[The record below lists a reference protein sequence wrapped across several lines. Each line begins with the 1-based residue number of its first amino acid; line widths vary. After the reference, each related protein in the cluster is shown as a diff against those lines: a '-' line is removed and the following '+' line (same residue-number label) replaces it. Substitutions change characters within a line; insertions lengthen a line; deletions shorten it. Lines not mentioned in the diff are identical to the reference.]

1 VAFILWTGIFVINW
15 TIKISGGVYPS
26 KLAVQDFFS
35 SVFMILLSLGFGA
48 TLKVPSDIS
57 ISRLQ
62 NICRLIFVMLLIM
75 VSVALWELLSVRAWA
90 GFILESREFLQRA
103 SSLLF
108 NPNVFGFWCAQ
119 VAIFSA
125 YLYHSHSCSTKF
137 SFLMLVLSSF
147 GVLLSGSRSGLTL
160 SLCVMGFASIL
171 LAWQK
176 KNIIRITHYIPLT
189 IFLVSITVISLL
201 VKVMEKFITF
211 THKGLWSMSL
221 LVDRFFFMPKEI
233 IQYFLSKFSGT
244 GLLESSTTQN
254 KIYITNK
261 TFSAINGR
269 FEGTLVDNGYLAILN
284 GGGWTALMAW
294 IFLWLVIIFIGFN
307 ALHKRPSTERAY
319 TFSMVI
325 GCCLSALFVRSFQVY
340 PFWVFISLALGLSL
354 SSFLTVLQVDHEL

>member
-1 VAFILWTGIFVINW
+1 
-15 TIKISGGVYPS
+15 
-26 KLAVQDFFS
+26 
-35 SVFMILLSLGFGA
+35 
-48 TLKVPSDIS
+48 
-57 ISRLQ
+57 
-62 NICRLIFVMLLIM
+62 
-75 VSVALWELLSVRAWA
+75 
-90 GFILESREFLQRA
+90 
-103 SSLLF
+103 
-108 NPNVFGFWCAQ
+108 
-119 VAIFSA
+119 
-125 YLYHSHSCSTKF
+125 
-137 SFLMLVLSSF
+137 
-147 GVLLSGSRSGLTL
+147 
-160 SLCVMGFASIL
+160 
-171 LAWQK
+171 
-176 KNIIRITHYIPLT
+176 
-189 IFLVSITVISLL
+189 
-201 VKVMEKFITF
+201 
-211 THKGLWSMSL
+211 MSL

-233 IQYFLSKFSGT
+233 IQYFLSKFSGS
-244 GLLESSTTQN
+244 GLLESSITQN